1 MNMARHSND
10 HVNNRQK
17 ILDVATK
24 LVMERGVKGTS
35 LADIAREAQISK
47 GTLFYH
53 FAAKDDLIYE
63 LTEQHFDRITR
74 SLLQRVEQMH
84 GESLEKILGEGL
96 AAILMAEDRGK
107 LNLYLLQEAVI
118 ENPALK
124 ARFRSKYQEFQ
135 VLAGQF
141 LAMVAP
147 DMDSDQAK
155 VLARVLV
162 AILDGLIIQWL
173 LEPEDISIAR
183 IAEILTK
190 LI

>member
-84 GESLEKILGEGL
+84 GNRWK
-96 AAILMAEDRGK
+96 
-107 LNLYLLQEAVI
+107 
-118 ENPALK
+118 
-124 ARFRSKYQEFQ
+124 RS
-135 VLAGQF
+135 
-141 LAMVAP
+141 
-147 DMDSDQAK
+147 
-155 VLARVLV
+155 LARSGGN
-162 AILDGLIIQWL
+162 I
-173 LEPEDISIAR
+173 
-183 IAEILTK
+183 
-190 LI
+190 